1 MYTNSKLAKSVR
13 LAIAFGA
20 ASASVLT
27 ANVAVAQEEEDV
39 EKIAVTGS
47 RIQRANMVSSSP
59 VTEITAEDIAISGI
73 TRMEDLLNDMPA
85 IFAAQTSNIANGST
99 GTATVNLRNLGTTR
113 TLVLINGRRMPPG
126 SPVAGG
132 IGADINQ
139 IPAGMV
145 ERVEV
150 LTGGASATYGSDAIG
165 GVVNFI
171 MKDDFEGVDFDFQY
185 SFYQHDN
192 DNTGIQEVN
201 AAANYT
207 APTGNVTDGH
217 TRDFSLMM
225 GSNTADGRGNVT
237 MYATYRNIDAILQ
250 GSRDYSNCALG
261 GSVDNF
267 ACVGS
272 STLPEGRITDF
283 GLEENSF
290 DFIVQGDQFVNRN
303 GLTYNYAPGNHFQR
317 PDQRY
322 TLGAFGHY
330 EINEHA
336 DIYAE
341 TMFMDDRNFAQIAP
355 SGAFFVTSQ
364 LFCGNPLLSQQ
375 QFDSICGVNGLTE
388 DDFVTAFVGRRN
400 VEGSNRSNDL
410 RHTAYRGVL
419 GVRGIINDSWSYDI
433 FGNFSRVVFSEVYQN
448 DLSTTRIGRAFD
460 VVEGPDGTPT
470 CRSALPDPVTG
481 APAIDSACVPWNI
494 FETGGVTQAALDYIT
509 LPLFS
514 NGENTSLQI
523 SGFVTGDLTDM
534 GVVVPGTSSG
544 VSVVLGVERRTEKLV
559 FRPDQGFQSGDGA
572 GQGGTTAAVEGE
584 FSVEEIFGEALIPV
598 LEGHDFAEQVN
609 LELAYRYSDYSTD
622 KTTDTYKVGL
632 DWNIN
637 DDVRV
642 RTSFQRAVRAGNVR
656 DLFRPQ
662 SSGLFNMNNDP
673 CAPGSASDGV
683 GILYTQEQ
691 CARTGLSAALYGS
704 ASLTNPAGQYNN
716 ITGGNPD
723 LDPETSDTV
732 AIGVV
737 LAPSAI
743 PNLNVSLD
751 WFNIE
756 VEDAIA
762 SVPSSEIL
770 RLCGVDNNQD
780 ACGLI
785 NRGPAGDLWIGPSSN
800 ITSTD
805 INIGFFETSGVDFD
819 ISYDFG
825 LADMGEIKT
834 SLIGT
839 YLTKWDQENIPGAG
853 VQDCAGAWDR
863 DTCGAP
869 TPELRFNLR
878 AAWVTPWDTT
888 ITGTV
893 RFIDE
898 VTEADFSQGNENRQD
913 GPTTLDRQAY
923 LDIAATWNVLD
934 STQLRFGINN
944 LLDREP
950 PLLPNAPSGSGN
962 GNTFGFYDVLGRYV
976 FAGVNVSF

>member
-20 ASASVLT
+20 ASASALT

-59 VTEITAEDIAISGI
+59 VTEISAEDIAISGI

-85 IFAAQTSNIANGST
+85 IFAAQTANLANGST
-99 GTATVNLRNLGTTR
+99 GTATVDLRNLGPER

-132 IGADINQ
+132 IGSDINQ

-171 MKDDFEGVDFDFQY
+171 MKDDFEGFEFDFQY

-192 DNTGIQEVN
+192 DNSRIQEIN
-201 AAANYT
+201 AASGYD

-237 MYATYRNIDAILQ
+237 MFATYRNIDPILQ

-261 GSVDNF
+261 GGSPENF
-267 ACVGS
+267 SCVGS
-272 STLPEGRITDF
+272 TTLPEGRITDF
-283 GLEENSF
+283 GLADSSF
-290 DFIVQGDQFVNRN
+290 DFIVQGDQFVDRD

-336 DIYAE
+336 DVYAE

-375 QFDSICGVNGLTE
+375 QFDAVCGANGLTE
-388 DDFVTAFVGRRN
+388 NDFVTAFIGRRN
-400 VEGSNRSNDL
+400 VEGANRSDDL
-410 RHTAYRGVL
+410 RHTAYRGVV
-419 GVRGIINDSWSYDI
+419 GVRGIINDSWSYDV
-433 FGNFSRVVFSEVYQN
+433 FGNFSRVVFSQVYQN
-448 DLSTTRIGRAFD
+448 DLSTTRIARAFD

-481 APAIDSACVPWNI
+481 AAAVDPACVPWNI
-494 FETGGVTQAALDYIT
+494 FETGGVTQAALNYVS

-514 NGENTSLQI
+514 TGENTSLQI

-534 GVVVPGTSSG
+534 GVIVPGTSTG
-544 VSVVLGVERRTEKLV
+544 VNVVLGLERRTEKLV

-572 GQGGTTAAVEGE
+572 GQGGTTAAVQGE
-584 FSVEEIFGEALIPV
+584 FSVEEIFGEVLIPV

-609 LELAYRYSDYSTD
+609 IELAYRYSDYSTD

-656 DLFRPQ
+656 ELFRPL
-662 SSGLFNMNNDP
+662 SSGLFNMNDDP
-673 CAPGSASDGV
+673 CADGTFTV
-683 GILYTQEQ
+683 EQ
-691 CARTGLSAALYGS
+691 CARTGLDPSLYGS
-704 ASLTNPAGQYNN
+704 DSLTNPAGQYNQV
-716 ITGGNPD
+716 TGGNSE
-723 LDPETSDTV
+723 LDPEKSDTF
-732 AIGVV
+732 AFGVV

-743 PNLNVSLD
+743 PNFTVTLD

-756 VEDAIA
+756 IEDAIA
-762 SVPSSEIL
+762 GVPSAEIL
-770 RLCGVDNNQD
+770 RLCGVDNNEE

-800 ITSTD
+800 IVSRD
-805 INIGFFETSGVDFD
+805 INLGFFETSGVDFD

-825 LADMGEIKT
+825 IADYGEIKT
-834 SLIGT
+834 SFIGT
-839 YLTKWDQENIPGAG
+839 YLTKWDQENVPGSG
-853 VQDCAGAWDR
+853 VQDCAGGWDR
-863 DTCGAP
+863 GTCG
-869 TPELRFNLR
+869 TPVPEFRFNLR
-878 AAWVTPWDTT
+878 AAWVTPWDAT

-898 VTEADFSQGNENRQD
+898 VNEAVFATGNVRTD
-913 GPTTLDRQAY
+913 GPTTLDSQAY
-923 LDIAATWNVLD
+923 LDLAATWNVLD

-944 LLDREP
+944 VLDEEP
-950 PLLPNAPSGSGN
+950 PLLPSAPSGSSN
-962 GNTFGFYDVLGRYV
+962 GNTFVAYDVLGRYI